1 MQPTIIWN
9 DYPLEAAVTG
19 ANDTACKVV
28 AEKIA
33 ASAKSRCPK
42 KTGALANSIE
52 VKKIGGKEGGYRVI
66 AYGDKSAGRYY
77 ASHVEMGLHKTRHM
91 AAQPFMRPA
100 KDKHKAELPIEYD
113 RAFAKYER

>member
-19 ANDTACKVV
+19 ANDAACKVI

-33 ASAKSRCPK
+33 ASAKNYCPK

-52 VKKIGGKEGGYRVI
+52 VKKIGGKVGGYRVN
-66 AYGDKSAGRYY
+66 AYGDKSAGKYY
-77 ASHVEMGLHKTRHM
+77 ATFVELGLNKTRHM
-91 AAQPFMRPA
+91 AARPFLRPA
-100 KDKHKAELPIEYD
+100 ANKHRPELPIEYD